1 MSLDHLV
8 FDIHMN
14 IKVRCTGKVLMS
26 MLLEFDSP
34 PPVLTN
40 GRQAVV
46 CKSLNL
52 SIWLQRLK
60 NLQQS
65 ALTLL
70 TLLFLRDACGS
81 VIQAPN
87 LVPEVF
93 TVSGPV
99 IFINLPHA
107 VNTSHSCS
115 HAGQNTPQDKA
126 IANLVDLDGKSQ
138 RVIGSF
144 YKTLKKGSWCGH
156 GVFSVLIEPQRI
168 TRKTTGTPQLVNRL
182 EKSQSGFNIYPRRFN
197 VGSARA
203 ALNSSCQTL

>member
-1 MSLDHLV
+1 MSLGHLV

-26 MLLEFDSP
+26 MLLEFDSL

-70 TLLFLRDACGS
+70 TLLFLRDASGS

-115 HAGQNTPQDKA
+115 HAGQ
-126 IANLVDLDGKSQ
+126 
-138 RVIGSF
+138 
-144 YKTLKKGSWCGH
+144 TLHRTK
-156 GVFSVLIEPQRI
+156 L
-168 TRKTTGTPQLVNRL
+168 
-182 EKSQSGFNIYPRRFN
+182 
-197 VGSARA
+197 
-203 ALNSSCQTL
+203 